1 MEQSSSQQSQARI
14 NTSKLTLT
22 YKQEEYEVY
31 QLKLE
36 LLGRRNIEFERRA
49 ISASAKLLSLE
60 LLHVV

>member
-31 QLKLE
+31 QLKVE